1 MPQLSQRAKVILA
14 MGVLYVVWGTTYLAI
29 KVGLDANLPPAL
41 FAGVRQIPAAAIMF
55 ALAFWRGSPLRV
67 SSRDLRIA
75 CIAGILLIVGGQYF
89 TFLAE
94 QHVPSG
100 ISALVVALIPLWIA
114 LAESAFPDMQRPGRL
129 GLAGTRG
136 GLLRARDSAVAA
148 PRRCHSRPARAHR
161 HRDTDHRHVA
171 VDRRHDLLQA
181 PPDERRQHGHHR
193 VGDARGRRDPAG
205 HRHGA
210 RASGRS
216 FQLDAKGLGALL
228 YLIVFGSAIAF
239 TAFTYALTHLPA
251 SKVMTYAY
259 VNPVIAVFAG
269 ALAGRI
275 GLVPPEP
282 VTLSTLLGMVVI
294 VGGVALTTAAPT
306 LPAATPSDNAASC
319 GAGRRAARRAGPS
332 EVYEALDWSALISV
346 SQLLHSPFI
355 AAPSPN
361 AASCG

>member
-1 MPQLSQRAKVILA
+1 MPPASNRPKVILA
-14 MGVLYVVWGTTYLAI
+14 MLVLYVVWGTTYLAI

-55 ALAFWRGSPLRV
+55 ALALWRGSPVRV
-67 SSRDLRIA
+67 SPRDLRIA
-75 CIAGILLIVGGQYF
+75 CIAGLLLIVGGQYF

-94 QHVPSG
+94 QNVPSG

-114 LAESAFPDMQRPGRL
+114 LVESAFPDMQRPGPLGWL
-129 GLAGTRG
+129 GLAVGFSGLGILLWPRLVGVSAGTHELIGIATQIVGTWLWTAGTIYSKRHPTEADSMVLTG
-136 GLLRARDSAVAA
+136 WEMLIAGVVLLGIGTVLGEW
-148 PRRCHSRPARAHR
+148 PR
-161 HRDTDHRHVA
+161 
-171 VDRRHDLLQA
+171 
-181 PPDERRQHGHHR
+181 
-193 VGDARGRRDPAG
+193 
-205 HRHGA
+205 
-210 RASGRS
+210 

-239 TAFTYALTHLPA
+239 TAFTYALANLPA

-269 ALAGRI
+269 AIAGRV

-306 LPAATPSDNAASC
+306 LPPRRPPATEHDAALAAEPLVEPV
-319 GAGRRAARRAGPS
+319 PS
-332 EVYEALDWSALISV
+332 EV
-346 SQLLHSPFI
+346 
-355 AAPSPN
+355 
-361 AASCG
+361 